1 MPDDAYFEGPV
12 RYAREAALKSR
23 WTDSV
28 ADIRYESACLVLS
41 RVVAKAYSDDLDS
54 VGVINLL
61 ITLLPWPQS
70 DPEELLYSITSQA
83 VEQVERSYWEL
94 GHLLIDKHFQP

>member
-12 RYAREAALKSR
+12 RYAREAAYKPT
-23 WTDSV
+23 WVDSI

-41 RVVAKAYSDDLDS
+41 RVIAKAYSDDLDS

-61 ITLLPWPQS
+61 VTLLPWQQS
-70 DPEELLYSITSQA
+70 EDVPSLYSITSQA

-94 GHLLIDKHFQP
+94 GHLLIDMYFQP

>member
-12 RYAREAALKSR
+12 RYAREAALKPT

-41 RVVAKAYSDDLDS
+41 RVVAKAYSDDLDDED
-54 VGVINLL
+54 VTELL
-61 ITLLPWPQS
+61 ISLLPWQH
-70 DPEELLYSITSQA
+70 PEDGELHYSIASQA
-83 VEQVERSYWEL
+83 VKQVELSYWEL

>member
-12 RYAREAALKSR
+12 RYAREAAYKPT
-23 WTDSV
+23 WVDSI

-41 RVVAKAYSDDLDS
+41 RVVAKAYSDDLDDED
-54 VGVINLL
+54 VTELL
-61 ITLLPWPQS
+61 ISLLPWQHS
-70 DPEELLYSITSQA
+70 EDGELHYSIASQA
-83 VEQVERSYWEL
+83 VEQVELSYWEL

>member
-28 ADIRYESACLVLS
+28 ADIRYESACLVLC

-61 ITLLPWPQS
+61 ITLLPWPQA
-70 DPEELLYSITSQA
+70 DPDELLYSITSQA
-83 VEQVERSYWEL
+83 VKQVELSYWEL
-94 GHLLIDKHFQP
+94 GHLLIDMYFQP